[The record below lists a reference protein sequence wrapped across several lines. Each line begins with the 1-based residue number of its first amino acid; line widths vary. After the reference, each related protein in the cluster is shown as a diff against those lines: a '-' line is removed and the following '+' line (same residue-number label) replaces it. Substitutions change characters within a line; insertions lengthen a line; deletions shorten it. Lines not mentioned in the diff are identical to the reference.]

1 MMYPKIKYAK
11 PVNDYTLEII
21 FDNKFTKTYDITPLL
36 KKEIFAPLK
45 NPSFFKN
52 VRVEKGGYAVIWDQ
66 NIDISEHELWI
77 NGTKTP

>member
-1 MMYPKIKYAK
+1 MYPKIKYAK
-11 PVNDYTLEII
+11 PINDYTLEII
-21 FDNKFTKTYDITPLL
+21 FDNEFTKTYDITPLL

-52 VRVEKGGYAVIWDQ
+52 VRVEQGGYAVIWDQ

-77 NGTKTP
+77 NGTKMP